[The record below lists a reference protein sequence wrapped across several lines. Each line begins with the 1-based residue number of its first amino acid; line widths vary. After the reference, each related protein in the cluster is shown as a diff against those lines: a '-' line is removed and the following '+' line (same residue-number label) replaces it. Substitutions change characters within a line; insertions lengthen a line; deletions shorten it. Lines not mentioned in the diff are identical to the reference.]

1 MVAGERSGRPEPWFP
16 REEGTL
22 PSPVRDT
29 SSVVEVEVSR
39 RPKRAARSGGVVNEL
54 FMVRMLLYRPFS
66 EGRWVPC
73 VGYKLI
79 RRPFSSKYARAGA
92 DNGLV
97 PFAAYTASKSRRWA
111 RQHLSV
117 RIAIATWVAL
127 ALIGPLYVALPGVDR
142 GHVAVVLVCSA
153 IALAWAAMTC
163 LLPHDPR
170 LMFLH
175 TAGVLVALGVLS
187 ALVAAT
193 GGASSPLRAF
203 VLVYLLYGTWFLP
216 RRSVPIVAVSLL
228 ANLLPLIYD
237 GGALAGTALGWT
249 ITLTATFVAAGWG
262 VLVARSKLTKTVRI
276 DAERLKTIVAL
287 HREVAQ
293 AEFDV
298 EEVVLRILE
307 RARTLLGAS
316 AASAG
321 ILEGEEIVY
330 KYRTGPGRDSGAAIR
345 TPRNAS
351 LSGICLTSG
360 EPAHCEDS
368 EIDPRVDKAA
378 CRAQGLRSMII
389 VPLRH
394 RGEVVGVLNV
404 NSPQA
409 RAFEDDD
416 VRTVE
421 LIGGAISAAYG
432 HAVDLTTKQRLLDEL
447 EATVAALRD
456 SEAKLSQQ
464 ALHDPLT
471 RLPNRTLLLDRLRV
485 ALAERGDPQIAVLF
499 VDLDGFKVVNDNL
512 GHQSGDALLVEAAE
526 RIKGVLRVG
535 DTAARLGGDEFAII
549 CKAPSP
555 LAAGVRVAK
564 RLILALAAPFAI
576 ADRDA
581 FVTASIGIAAH
592 GGSPEDLL
600 RDADAAMYC
609 AKASGGGQYAVFEPE
624 MQPASALG

>member
-1 MVAGERSGRPEPWFP
+1 
-16 REEGTL
+16 
-22 PSPVRDT
+22 
-29 SSVVEVEVSR
+29 
-39 RPKRAARSGGVVNEL
+39 
-54 FMVRMLLYRPFS
+54 
-66 EGRWVPC
+66 
-73 VGYKLI
+73 
-79 RRPFSSKYARAGA
+79 
-92 DNGLV
+92 
-97 PFAAYTASKSRRWA
+97 
-111 RQHLSV
+111 
-117 RIAIATWVAL
+117 
-127 ALIGPLYVALPGVDR
+127 
-142 GHVAVVLVCSA
+142 
-153 IALAWAAMTC
+153 
-163 LLPHDPR
+163 
-170 LMFLH
+170 
-175 TAGVLVALGVLS
+175 
-187 ALVAAT
+187 
-193 GGASSPLRAF
+193 
-203 VLVYLLYGTWFLP
+203 
-216 RRSVPIVAVSLL
+216 
-228 ANLLPLIYD
+228 
-237 GGALAGTALGWT
+237 
-249 ITLTATFVAAGWG
+249 
-262 VLVARSKLTKTVRI
+262 
-276 DAERLKTIVAL
+276 
-287 HREVAQ
+287 
-293 AEFDV
+293 
-298 EEVVLRILE
+298 
-307 RARTLLGAS
+307 
-316 AASAG
+316 
-321 ILEGEEIVY
+321 
-330 KYRTGPGRDSGAAIR
+330 
-345 TPRNAS
+345 
-351 LSGICLTSG
+351 
-360 EPAHCEDS
+360 
-368 EIDPRVDKAA
+368 VDKAA
-378 CRAQGLRSMII
+378 CQAQGLRSMII
-389 VPLRH
+389 VPLGH

-499 VDLDGFKVVNDNL
+499 VDLDGFKVVNDTL